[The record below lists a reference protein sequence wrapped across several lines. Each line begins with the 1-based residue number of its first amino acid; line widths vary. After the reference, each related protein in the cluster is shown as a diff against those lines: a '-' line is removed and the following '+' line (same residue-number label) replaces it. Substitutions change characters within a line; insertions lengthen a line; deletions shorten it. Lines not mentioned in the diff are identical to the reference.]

1 MRNIKL
7 KIKVQER
14 ESMGTIRKNNPQMKQ
29 EQSEELTLRKIVGSI
44 MTNNVGLSTEEYEAM
59 LKKIGVNLPGED
71 KATDKER
78 LERIK
83 GNFYGTT
90 INMLF
95 TILRQYNALAEEVE
109 VWRALLGACCEKLGV
124 DVSKVKTSTDKMN
137 EAVEN
142 YVKTKIKKVDNK

>member
-1 MRNIKL
+1 
-7 KIKVQER
+7 
-14 ESMGTIRKNNPQMKQ
+14 MGTIRKNNPQTK
-29 EQSEELTLRKIVGSI
+29 EQQNEELTLRKIVGSI

-59 LKKIGVNLPGED
+59 LKKIGVNIPGED

-109 VWRALLGACCEKLGV
+109 VWRALLGACCEKLGI
-124 DVSKVKTSTDKMN
+124 DVSKIKTSTDLVN
-137 EAVEN
+137 EAAAD
-142 YVKTKIKKVDNK
+142 YIKTKIKKVDNK